1 MDSSLPDRSP
11 LQGTKW
17 ASLPAEGREQLALE
31 VCLAVASAISAGVC
45 IMDTQLRCIKSNAV
59 LAEISAL
66 PEAVHAGMRLVD
78 LLPELAGQV
87 EPICQQVFQTGKAVT
102 QVELYIE
109 QAADHR
115 LRAVQQARSW
125 FVSCFP
131 LFHANSCWVGL
142 LIVEDP
148 SPYRSHP
155 SPLPD
160 LGSALAPARFS
171 PNAHSAHSLGA
182 ALSQNPEEGM
192 LSQNIQNIMQP
203 QDISSLEKLQQQVER
218 ERLINKVAMQ
228 ILQSNHLNDILQVA
242 VGEVRQFLQAD
253 RVIIGRCHLGGQHQ
267 VVAESV
273 AAGWSS
279 SLGATLPDAWLKS
292 LLNGEQGVAPETT
305 GDFAALRLPTDL
317 NQWAASQ
324 QIKSW
329 LAMPIFLNEQIWG
342 FIAVH
347 QCAGVRQWQSLEIE
361 LLEKLTTQLAIAIQ
375 QAELHNHIQRLND
388 DLENQVQAR
397 TAELQ
402 LAFEFEATLKRI
414 TDRVRDSL
422 DEDLILQAAVRE
434 LAQVLKIS
442 GCNASLY
449 DLEAETSTTC
459 YEYTTSISPY
469 QGRVLKFSSVPEL
482 YNQLLK
488 GQYFQFCSLLP
499 NPERGLSSMLA
510 CPILDDQGVIG
521 DLWLIHHKYY
531 AFNEQDIRLVQQVA
545 NQCAIAIR
553 QARLYEESQAQVK
566 ELERLNQLKDDFLS
580 TVSHELRT
588 PLANIKMAI
597 HMLRTAPS
605 SDKRDRY
612 MAILEAEC
620 SRETE
625 LINDLLDL
633 QKLENDSYT
642 VLLEPIEL
650 KTWIPSIVA
659 PFASRAFERQQVL
672 DIDLAPDIPLLLS
685 DRRSLER
692 ILAELVNNAC
702 KYTPPQGNIRLQVTY
717 FPGDDPESIPVTT
730 FVVSNQ
736 ATVPPEE
743 LPRMF
748 EKFYRIPRSDPW
760 QQGGTGLGLALV
772 KKLVETLQGSISVTS
787 EAGWTHL
794 CVILPLPLK
803 GMAQ

>member
-1 MDSSLPDRSP
+1 MDSPLPDHSP
-11 LQGTKW
+11 LQGNKW
-17 ASLPAEGREQLALE
+17 AGLPVDGREQLALE
-31 VCLAVASAISAGVC
+31 VCSTVASAISAGIC
-45 IMDTQLRCIKSNAV
+45 IMDTQLRCIRSNAV
-59 LAEISAL
+59 LAEISTL
-66 PEAVHAGMRLVD
+66 PEAVHAGMPLID

-87 EPICQQVFQTGKAVT
+87 EPLCQQVFQTGKAVK
-102 QVELYIE
+102 QVELYIEQDIE

-115 LRAVQQARSW
+115 LRAVQPARSW

-131 LFHANSCWVGL
+131 LFHANSCWAGL
-142 LIVEDP
+142 LIVEVP
-148 SPYRSHP
+148 SPYRSRH

-160 LGSALAPARFS
+160 LETALAPARLS
-171 PNAHSAHSLGA
+171 SDAPIIGA

-253 RVIIGRCHLGGQHQ
+253 RVIIGRCHLGGRHQ
-267 VVAESV
+267 VVSESV
-273 AAGWSS
+273 ATGWSS
-279 SLGATLPDAWLKS
+279 SLGATLPDAWLNS
-292 LLNGEQGVAPETT
+292 LLNGEQVLAQQAASEET
-305 GDFAALRLPTDL
+305 GDCAALRLPTDL

-329 LAMPIFLNEQIWG
+329 LAMPILLNEQIWG

-347 QCAGVRQWQSLEIE
+347 QCSGVRQWQSLEIE

-375 QAELHNHIQRLND
+375 QAELHNHIQHLND

-434 LAQVLKIS
+434 LVQVLKIS

-469 QGRVLKFSSVPEL
+469 QGRVLQFSSVPEL
-482 YNQLLK
+482 YTQLLK

-521 DLWLIHHKYY
+521 
-531 AFNEQDIRLVQQVA
+531 
-545 NQCAIAIR
+545 
-553 QARLYEESQAQVK
+553 
-566 ELERLNQLKDDFLS
+566 
-580 TVSHELRT
+580 
-588 PLANIKMAI
+588 
-597 HMLRTAPS
+597 
-605 SDKRDRY
+605 
-612 MAILEAEC
+612 
-620 SRETE
+620 
-625 LINDLLDL
+625 
-633 QKLENDSYT
+633 
-642 VLLEPIEL
+642 
-650 KTWIPSIVA
+650 
-659 PFASRAFERQQVL
+659 
-672 DIDLAPDIPLLLS
+672 
-685 DRRSLER
+685 
-692 ILAELVNNAC
+692 
-702 KYTPPQGNIRLQVTY
+702 
-717 FPGDDPESIPVTT
+717 
-730 FVVSNQ
+730 
-736 ATVPPEE
+736 
-743 LPRMF
+743 
-748 EKFYRIPRSDPW
+748 
-760 QQGGTGLGLALV
+760 
-772 KKLVETLQGSISVTS
+772 
-787 EAGWTHL
+787 
-794 CVILPLPLK
+794 
-803 GMAQ
+803 